1 MDEVKDVLI
10 VGAGPAGLSAAIYL
24 IRSGYEVTIF
34 EKGFPGGKVNLTAE
48 VENYPGIEKISGPDL
63 AFKIYEHAL
72 NLGAKIT
79 SKEVKKIIKDKDVFK
94 VFTENDTFMFKAV
107 IIATGTIEN
116 KLEVE
121 NSMKFENHGISY
133 CAVCDGRF
141 YKDKEVAV
149 IGGGNAA
156 LEEALYLEK
165 ICSKVHLIHRRNE
178 FRADQIVVDLVK
190 NSSIDII
197 YDTIVT
203 KVEGD
208 NLVTGVDLL
217 NVKTQ
222 STSTLKVS
230 GIFPYIGARPNTQFL
245 DSHLLDEKGYLLVN
259 ERMET
264 KLVGLYGCGD
274 VIKKDLRQVVTATS
288 DGAIAAI
295 NVANYLKK

>member
-63 AFKIYEHAL
+63 AFKIYEHAQ

-79 SKEVKKIIKDKDVFK
+79 NKEVKKIIKDKDVFK

-190 NSSIDII
+190 KSSIDII

-230 GIFPYIGARPNTQFL
+230 GVFPYIGARPNTQFL

>member
-1 MDEVKDVLI
+1 M
-10 VGAGPAGLSAAIYL
+10 
-24 IRSGYEVTIF
+24 TIF

-94 VFTENDTFMFKAV
+94 VFTENNTFMFKAV

-121 NSMKFENHGISY
+121 NSIKFENHGISY

-141 YKDKEVAV
+141 YKEKEVAV

-190 NSSIDII
+190 KSSIDII

-264 KLVGLYGCGD
+264 KIVGLYGCGD

>member
-63 AFKIYEHAL
+63 AFKIYEHAQ
-72 NLGAKIT
+72 NLGAKIA

-121 NSMKFENHGISY
+121 NSIKFENHGISY

-165 ICSKVHLIHRRNE
+165 ICSKVHLIHRRDE

-190 NSSIDII
+190 KSSINII

-208 NLVTGVDLL
+208 NLVTGIDLL

>member
-178 FRADQIVVDLVK
+178 FRADKIVVDLVK
-190 NSSIDII
+190 KSSIDII

-264 KLVGLYGCGD
+264 KIVGLYGCGD

>member
-79 SKEVKKIIKDKDVFK
+79 SKEVKKIIKDKDIFK
-94 VFTENDTFMFKAV
+94 VFTENDTYMFKAV

-190 NSSIDII
+190 KSSIDII

-245 DSHLLDEKGYLLVN
+245 DSDLLDEKGYLLVN

>member
-121 NSMKFENHGISY
+121 NSIKFENHGISY

-190 NSSIDII
+190 KSSIDII
-197 YDTIVT
+197 YDSIVT

-208 NLVTGVDLL
+208 NLVTGLELL

-245 DSHLLDEKGYLLVN
+245 DNQLLDEKGYLLVN

>member
-48 VENYPGIEKISGPDL
+48 VENYPGIERISGPDL

-190 NSSIDII
+190 KSSIDII

>member
-165 ICSKVHLIHRRNE
+165 ICSQVHLIHRRNE

-190 NSSIDII
+190 KSSIDII

>member
-24 IRSGYEVTIF
+24 IRSGYEVTLF

-72 NLGAKIT
+72 NIGAKIF
-79 SKEVKKIIKDKDVFK
+79 SKEVKNIIKENEVFK
-94 VFTENDTFMFKAV
+94 VFTDKEMFSFKS
-107 IIATGTIEN
+107 IIVATGTTEN

-165 ICSKVHLIHRRNE
+165 ICSKVHLIHRRDE
-178 FRADQIVVDLVK
+178 FRADKIIIDLVEK
-190 NSSIDII
+190 SSIDIL

-203 KVEGD
+203 KVNGD
-208 NLVTGVDLL
+208 NSVSDVELL
-217 NVKTQ
+217 NKKTNEV
-222 STSTLKVS
+222 SKLEIS
-230 GIFPYIGARPNTQFL
+230 GIFPYIGAKPNTQFL
-245 DSHLLDEKGYLLVN
+245 DSSLLDEKGYLLVN
-259 ERMET
+259 EKMET

-274 VIKKDLRQVVTATS
+274 VIKKELRQVVTATS

>member
-1 MDEVKDVLI
+1 M
-10 VGAGPAGLSAAIYL
+10 
-24 IRSGYEVTIF
+24 
-34 EKGFPGGKVNLTAE
+34 
-48 VENYPGIEKISGPDL
+48 
-63 AFKIYEHAL
+63 
-72 NLGAKIT
+72 
-79 SKEVKKIIKDKDVFK
+79 
-94 VFTENDTFMFKAV
+94 
-107 IIATGTIEN
+107 
-116 KLEVE
+116 
-121 NSMKFENHGISY
+121 
-133 CAVCDGRF
+133 
-141 YKDKEVAV
+141 
-149 IGGGNAA
+149 
-156 LEEALYLEK
+156 YLEK

-190 NSSIDII
+190 KSSIDII

>member
-48 VENYPGIEKISGPDL
+48 VENYPGIERISGPDL

-141 YKDKEVAV
+141 YKFKEVAV

-190 NSSIDII
+190 KSSIDII

>member
-63 AFKIYEHAL
+63 AFKIYEHAQ
-72 NLGAKIT
+72 NLGAKII

-94 VFTENDTFMFKAV
+94 VFTENDTYMFKAV

-190 NSSIDII
+190 KSSIDII

>member
-63 AFKIYEHAL
+63 AFKIYEHAQ

-141 YKDKEVAV
+141 YKDKEVVV

-178 FRADQIVVDLVK
+178 FRADKIVVDLVK
-190 NSSIDII
+190 KSSIDII

-208 NLVTGVDLL
+208 NLVTGIDLL

>member
-165 ICSKVHLIHRRNE
+165 ICSKVHLIHRRDE

-190 NSSIDII
+190 KSSIDII

-245 DSHLLDEKGYLLVN
+245 DIHLLDEKGYLLVN

>member
-63 AFKIYEHAL
+63 AFKIYEHAQ
-72 NLGAKIT
+72 NLGAKMA

-190 NSSIDII
+190 KSSIDII

-208 NLVTGVDLL
+208 NLVTGIDLL

>member
-48 VENYPGIEKISGPDL
+48 VENYPGIERISGPDL

-121 NSMKFENHGISY
+121 NSIKFENHGISY

-190 NSSIDII
+190 KSSIDII

-264 KLVGLYGCGD
+264 KVIGLYGCGV
-274 VIKKDLRQVVTATS
+274 VIKIDLRQVVTATS

>member
-63 AFKIYEHAL
+63 AFKIYEHAQ
-72 NLGAKIT
+72 NLGAKII

-190 NSSIDII
+190 KSSIDII

>member
-63 AFKIYEHAL
+63 AFKIYEHAQ
-72 NLGAKIT
+72 NLGAKII

-141 YKDKEVAV
+141 YKGKEVAV

-190 NSSIDII
+190 KSSIDII

-295 NVANYLKK
+295 NIANYLKK

>member
-63 AFKIYEHAL
+63 AFKIYEHAQ
-72 NLGAKIT
+72 NLGAKII

-94 VFTENDTFMFKAV
+94 VFTENDTYLFKAV

-121 NSMKFENHGISY
+121 NSLKFENHGISY

-190 NSSIDII
+190 KSSIDII

-208 NLVTGVDLL
+208 NLVTGIDLL

>member
-141 YKDKEVAV
+141 YKGKEVAV

-190 NSSIDII
+190 KSSIDII

>member
-165 ICSKVHLIHRRNE
+165 ICRKVHLIHRRNE

>member
-121 NSMKFENHGISY
+121 NSIKFENHGISY

-190 NSSIDII
+190 KSSIDII
-197 YDTIVT
+197 YDSIVT

-208 NLVTGVDLL
+208 NLVTGLELL

-245 DSHLLDEKGYLLVN
+245 DNQLLDEKGYLLVN

-264 KLVGLYGCGD
+264 KLIGLYGCGD

>member
-116 KLEVE
+116 KLEVK

-165 ICSKVHLIHRRNE
+165 ICSQVHLIHRRNE

-190 NSSIDII
+190 KSSIDII

-264 KLVGLYGCGD
+264 KIVGLYGCGD

>member
-94 VFTENDTFMFKAV
+94 VFTENDTYMFKAV

-165 ICSKVHLIHRRNE
+165 ICSKVHLIHRRDE

-190 NSSIDII
+190 KSSIDII

-245 DSHLLDEKGYLLVN
+245 DSDLLDEKGYLLVN